1 MLDKQSNIEKRNR
14 ENHLNICQMPV
25 MKCTQ
30 EIDFS
35 KCLMEN

>member
-1 MLDKQSNIEKRNR
+1 MLNKQSNIKI